1 MLLPFGGPLLCWMF
15 LALSIRESF
24 LLAPF
29 IILSILPGWLWASKA
44 PLPETL
50 FARMMP
56 LILPLLLPP
65 LAYVPDA
72 LSGEPFIPG
81 FFLSII
87 LLLAGIPYVCFC
99 LVFLIRS
106 ELRRRS
112 TAKARG
118 AARLLGF
125 ILVCLGLA
133 ATLHAVATRDLVR
146 RGTEASVEHGVDT
159 SHYRPFREGNRL
171 ARPASPASLRI
182 EAEHPRLDGAIAA
195 LPVYAAFA
203 QAVYAGLDAAEAE
216 DIVACTNT
224 VRAYARLADGKT
236 DIFFGAAPSREQRG
250 YAAAKGLKLNETPIG
265 REAFVFFV
273 HKDNPVR
280 SLTREQVRAVYSG
293 RVRNWKEFGGPDEA
307 ILPFQRPEGSGSQTA
322 LLRIMEGE
330 TLIRPLREEQATG
343 MGDIIIRV
351 ATYQNRKNA
360 LGYTFRWYAT
370 ALFSS
375 PDIRLL
381 AIDGVEPTP
390 ENIRNGAYP
399 FIEHL
404 LAVTAG
410 PPGAES
416 KSLLDWII
424 GPEGQSLLER
434 VGYVPL
440 P

>member
-1 MLLPFGGPLLCWMF
+1 V
-15 LALSIRESF
+15 A
-24 LLAPF
+24 
-29 IILSILPGWLWASKA
+29 
-44 PLPETL
+44 
-50 FARMMP
+50 P

-65 LAYVPDA
+65 LAYIPGA

-87 LLLAGIPYVCFC
+87 LLLAGIPYLCFC

-112 TAKARG
+112 AAKARG
-118 AARLLGF
+118 AAGLLGF

-133 ATLHAVATRDLVR
+133 AALHSVATRDLIR
-146 RGTEASVEHGVDT
+146 RGEEASVEHGVET
-159 SHYRPFREGNRL
+159 RFYRPFSEGNRL
-171 ARPASPASLRI
+171 VKPASPVSLRI
-182 EAEHPRLDGAIAA
+182 EAHHPRLDGAIAA
-195 LPVYAAFA
+195 FPVYAAFA

-216 DIVACTNT
+216 NIVTCTNT
-224 VRAYARLADGKT
+224 VRAYARLADGRT
-236 DIFFGAAPSREQRG
+236 DIFFGAAPSPEQRG
-250 YAAAKGLKLNETPIG
+250 YAAAKGLQLSETPIG

-280 SLTREQVRAVYSG
+280 SLTQAQVRAVYSG
-293 RVRNWKEFGGPDEA
+293 RVRSWKELGGPDEA

-351 ATYQNRKNA
+351 AAYQNRKNA
-360 LGYTFRWYAT
+360 IGYTFRWYAT
-370 ALFSS
+370 ALFHS

-390 ENIRNGAYP
+390 ENISNGAYP
-399 FIEHL
+399 FTASL

-410 PPGAES
+410 PLSAES
-416 KSLLDWII
+416 KRLLDWIT

-440 P
+440 R